1 MRLPAWLSIPLLAVA
16 VAAQTGPLLPDR
28 VGRIDALLA
37 AETKAGGYAGAS
49 YVVFHG
55 AACVAHG
62 GFGLADVERNRP
74 LRRDAIAR
82 IYSMTKPITA
92 VAALTLVERDLLR
105 LDQPIAELLPEFKAP
120 VVFVGGTA
128 TAPETAPAARPITV
142 RMLLNHTAGFT
153 YDFFRDSPLHEMYR
167 QAELWQATSTA
178 DFLQRAAKLPLL
190 AQPGAA
196 WNYSIADDV
205 LGVLIERAVKQPL
218 ADYVREAVTAPLG
231 MVDTDYDV
239 PAGKRARLAVVHRRG
254 TAGLEAVAASFAA
267 EADAGVGFAAG
278 GAGMFSTLDDYAR
291 FGRFL
296 LGDGSLDGAR
306 VLSRATMDLLRGNTL
321 RDGQR
326 ASRPGDGWGLA
337 SAVVVDPGAGADLMP
352 AGTLHWNGAA
362 TTSFLADPK
371 NDLVAVLFAQHMP
384 FDERKLIGRFRT
396 AVYQA
401 VR

>member
-1 MRLPAWLSIPLLAVA
+1 MRPSAWLPFPLLAVA
-16 VAAQTGPLLPDR
+16 LAAQAGPLLPDR

-37 AETKAGGYAGAS
+37 AETKSGAYAGAS

-55 AACVAHG
+55 AECVAHG
-62 GFGLADVERNRP
+62 CFGLADVERNRP
-74 LRRDAIAR
+74 LRRDAIVR
-82 IYSMTKPITA
+82 VYSMTKPITA

-120 VVFVGGTA
+120 QVFVGGTA
-128 TAPETAPAARPITV
+128 DAPQLAPAARPITV

-153 YDFFRDSPLHEMYR
+153 YDFFRESPLHEMYR

-190 AQPGAA
+190 AQPGTA
-196 WNYSIADDV
+196 WHYSIADDV

-218 ADYVREAVTAPLG
+218 ADYVREAVTGPLG
-231 MVDTDYDV
+231 MADTDYDV
-239 PAGKRARLAVVHRRG
+239 PAGKRARLAVAHRRG
-254 TAGLEAVAASFAA
+254 TAGLEPVAASFAA
-267 EADAGVGFAAG
+267 EAEAGVGFAAG

-296 LGDGSLDGAR
+296 LGDGALDGAR
-306 VLSRATMDLLRGNTL
+306 VLSRATMELLRGNTL

-326 ASRPGDGWGLA
+326 TSRPSDGWGLA
-337 SAVVVDPGAGADLMP
+337 TAVVVDPGAGPDLMP

-362 TTSFLADPK
+362 TTSFFADPK
-371 NDLVAVLFAQHMP
+371 HGLVAVLVTQHVP

-401 VR
+401 LR